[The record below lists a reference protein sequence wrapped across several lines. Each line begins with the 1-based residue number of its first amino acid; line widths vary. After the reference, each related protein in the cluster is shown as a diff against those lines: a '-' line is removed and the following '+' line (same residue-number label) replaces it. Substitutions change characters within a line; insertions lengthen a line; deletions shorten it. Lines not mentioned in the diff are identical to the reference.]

1 MNNKKQ
7 YEEYQPILKKIE
19 QILAKFLRSPID
31 INTSN
36 VHENNGNLL
45 DNSNENI
52 DYMYNV
58 TSESIL
64 DDISILRQTS
74 NTHKVLDFNV
84 YLKCFIHE
92 LRTPISTISMGL
104 HLLEN
109 GDMSTENTQIIHDL
123 FQSISFIENIFSKF
137 AIIQDGNIVLNT
149 FEPFSLNGIIQDIK
163 NLLFFSIQE
172 TKIHFEWIIDSNV
185 YDWVY
190 GDKYNMKH
198 VIINL
203 LKNAIKYRDTKL
215 ITANYSAIIIH
226 ITISPTMTE
235 TKKDNSSELHCDIVQ
250 PQPPPFIPPSIR
262 SSFLSRRTTIIPNE
276 TVSDTYQ
283 TIQISISDN
292 NPHILPHIKQN
303 LFETFNSTSGSGL
316 GLYICKTIIELH
328 AGTIVHDYI
337 KPIGNKFMIELSM
350 KCCDELHQQKNI
362 TIIPNVSKS
371 NSLDP
376 ITDSK
381 PVSICDDHENR
392 VGVSHIPMS
401 SASVARP
408 GHSAF
413 GEPESTTNPPSS
425 SMNGGSRSNPGL
437 PGEALTFRPSWST
450 IDYSSMLQGKD
461 EPDSVLL
468 PNKKPN
474 VVLVDDS
481 HLNRKMMYKIL
492 LQTNEFNQIYA
503 TVDGDKCIQLMLTYD
518 NINTDI
524 QIILLDKYM
533 PVMDGIVTAKK
544 LRELGYKNLIIGIT
558 GTVDPNEI
566 NEFIQNGADYVL
578 TKPMD
583 NHKIKLLITFIKSY
597 GTHRP
602 QNKIIHC
609 ANNQMYW
616 A

>member
-1 MNNKKQ
+1 MSNKKQ

-19 QILAKFLRSPID
+19 HILEKFIRFPTD
-31 INTSN
+31 KNTSN
-36 VHENNGNLL
+36 KNDGNLL
-45 DNSNENI
+45 DNSNEKI
-52 DYMYNV
+52 DYIYNV
-58 TSESIL
+58 TSESII

-74 NTHKVLDFNV
+74 NTIKVLDFNV

-137 AIIQDGNIVLNT
+137 AIIQDGNIVLNA
-149 FEPFSLNGIIQDIK
+149 FEPFSLNSIIQDIK

-172 TKIHFEWIIDSNV
+172 TNIQFEWIIDSNV

-203 LKNAIKYRDTKL
+203 LKNAIKYRNINL
-215 ITANYSAIIIH
+215 ITTNRTVIMIH
-226 ITISPTMTE
+226 ITISPI
-235 TKKDNSSELHCDIVQ
+235 TKKDSRSELHCDIVQ
-250 PQPPPFIPPSIR
+250 PQPPPFIPPCIR

-292 NPHILPHIKQN
+292 NAYILPHIKQN

-328 AGTIVHDYI
+328 GGTIVHDYI
-337 KPIGNKFMIELSM
+337 IPIGNKFIIELSM
-350 KCCDELHQQKNI
+350 KCCDEMHQQKNI
-362 TIIPNVSKS
+362 TIIPGVSKS
-371 NSLDP
+371 NYFDP

-381 PVSICDDHENR
+381 SVSICDDHGNH
-392 VGVSHIPMS
+392 VP
-401 SASVARP
+401 
-408 GHSAF
+408 
-413 GEPESTTNPPSS
+413 
-425 SMNGGSRSNPGL
+425 
-437 PGEALTFRPSWST
+437 
-450 IDYSSMLQGKD
+450 IDYSSMLQGEN

-481 HLNRKMMYKIL
+481 HLNRKMMYKTL
-492 LQTNEFNQIYA
+492 LQTNEFNQIYT
-503 TVDGDKCIQLMLTYD
+503 TVDGNKCIQLMLTYD
-518 NINTDI
+518 NNNDDI

-544 LRELGYKNLIIGIT
+544 LRELGYKNLIIGLT
-558 GTVDPNEI
+558 GTTDPIEI

>member
-1 MNNKKQ
+1 MSNKKQ

-19 QILAKFLRSPID
+19 KILAKFIRSPID

-45 DNSNENI
+45 DNSNEKI

-123 FQSISFIENIFSKF
+123 FQSISFIETIFSKF
-137 AIIQDGNIVLNT
+137 AIIQDGNIVLNA

-172 TKIHFEWIIDSNV
+172 TNIQFEWIIDSNV

-203 LKNAIKYRDTKL
+203 LKNAIKYRNINV
-215 ITANYSAIIIH
+215 ITTNHTVIMIH
-226 ITISPTMTE
+226 ITISPI
-235 TKKDNSSELHCDIVQ
+235 TKKDSSSELHCDIVQ

-292 NPHILPHIKQN
+292 NAYILPHIKQN

-328 AGTIVHDYI
+328 GGTIVHDYNI
-337 KPIGNKFMIELSM
+337 PIGNKFMIELSM
-350 KCCDELHQQKNI
+350 KCCDEMHQQKNI

-371 NSLDP
+371 NSLGP

-381 PVSICDDHENR
+381 SVSVGDENL
-392 VGVSHIPMS
+392 VSVSHIPMS

-408 GHSAF
+408 GHS
-413 GEPESTTNPPSS
+413 
-425 SMNGGSRSNPGL
+425 NPGL
-437 PGEALTFRPSWST
+437 PGEARPSWST
-450 IDYSSMLQGKD
+450 IDYSSMLQCTEHLKEGGKD

-481 HLNRKMMYKIL
+481 HLNRKMMYKTL
-492 LQTNEFNQIYA
+492 LQTNEFNQIYT
-503 TVDGDKCIQLMLTYD
+503 TVDGNKCIQLMLTYD
-518 NINTDI
+518 NINSDI

-544 LRELGYKNLIIGIT
+544 LRELGYKNLIIGLT
-558 GTVDPNEI
+558 GTTDPIEI

>member
-1 MNNKKQ
+1 MSNKKQ

-19 QILAKFLRSPID
+19 KILAKFIRYPTDMD

-36 VHENNGNLL
+36 ENNGNLL
-45 DNSNENI
+45 DNSNEKI

-58 TSESIL
+58 TSESIIN
-64 DDISILRQTS
+64 DISILQQPR
-74 NTHKVLDFNV
+74 NTIKVLDFNV

-109 GDMSTENTQIIHDL
+109 GVMSTENTQIIHDL
-123 FQSISFIENIFSKF
+123 FQSISFIETIFSKF
-137 AIIQDGNIVLNT
+137 AIIQDGNIVLNA

-172 TKIHFEWIIDSNV
+172 TNIQFEWIIDSNV

-203 LKNAIKYRDTKL
+203 LKNAIKYRNINL
-215 ITANYSAIIIH
+215 ITTNHTAIMIH
-226 ITISPTMTE
+226 IMISPTM
-235 TKKDNSSELHCDIVQ
+235 KDSHSELHCDIVQ

-276 TVSDTYQ
+276 TVSDIVTDITTDSYQ

-292 NPHILPHIKQN
+292 NTYILPHIKQN

-328 AGTIVHDYI
+328 GGTIVHDYI
-337 KPIGNKFMIELSM
+337 IPIGNKFMIELSM
-350 KCCDELHQQKNI
+350 KCCDEMHQQKNI
-362 TIIPNVSKS
+362 TIIPSVSKS
-371 NSLDP
+371 NSLGP

-381 PVSICDDHENR
+381 SVSVGDENL
-392 VGVSHIPMS
+392 VSVSHIP
-401 SASVARP
+401 
-408 GHSAF
+408 
-413 GEPESTTNPPSS
+413 
-425 SMNGGSRSNPGL
+425 
-437 PGEALTFRPSWST
+437 
-450 IDYSSMLQGKD
+450 IDYLLQGKD

-481 HLNRKMMYKIL
+481 HLNRKMMYKTL
-492 LQTNEFNQIYA
+492 LQTNEFNQIYT
-503 TVDGDKCIQLMLTYD
+503 TVDGNKCIQLMLTYD
-518 NINTDI
+518 NINSDI

-544 LRELGYKNLIIGIT
+544 LRELGYKNLIIGLT
-558 GTVDPNEI
+558 GTTDPIEI